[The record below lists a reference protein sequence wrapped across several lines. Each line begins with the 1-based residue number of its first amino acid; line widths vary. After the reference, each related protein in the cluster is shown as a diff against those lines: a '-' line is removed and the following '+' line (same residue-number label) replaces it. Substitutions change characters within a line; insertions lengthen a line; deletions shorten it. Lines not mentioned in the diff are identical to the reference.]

1 MSYEFTLYV
10 GGKGGAAQRAAA
22 DVEAM
27 CGRFIDE
34 PSPLAVV
41 DVGDDPR
48 AAAAEEIS
56 VLPTLIRR
64 RPAPPRRV
72 LGDLG
77 DPEALARALRLDLAG
92 TSGNRRV

>member
-1 MSYEFTLYV
+1 MTYEFTLYV
-10 GGKGGAAQRAAA
+10 GGKGGAAQRALL
-22 DVEAM
+22 DVETM
-27 CGRFIDE
+27 CEQFIDE
-34 PSPLAVV
+34 PYELTVV
-41 DVGDDPR
+41 DVADDPQ

-64 RPAPPRRV
+64 RPAPARRV